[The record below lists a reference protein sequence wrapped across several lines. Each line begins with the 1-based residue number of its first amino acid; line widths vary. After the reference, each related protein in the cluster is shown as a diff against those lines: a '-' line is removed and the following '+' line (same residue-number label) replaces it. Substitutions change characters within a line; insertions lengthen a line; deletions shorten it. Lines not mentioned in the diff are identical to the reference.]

1 MTCLNLR
8 LFGVLMFQRIQLVII
23 KCSCSDWLLI
33 FSPQNFRLFREF
45 SSSISK
51 WIRLCSFATC
61 TPKTLPLMTAKC
73 FIASETHFKEVSKIQ
88 KFINSANNGCANVVL
103 CRIIIYIE
111 VCIIV
116 FMLLFFLKMI
126 YNYLELLPKNIL
138 SVIGMHRYAT
148 CRFIFLRTPFK

>member
-1 MTCLNLR
+1 
-8 LFGVLMFQRIQLVII
+8 
-23 KCSCSDWLLI
+23 
-33 FSPQNFRLFREF
+33 
-45 SSSISK
+45 
-51 WIRLCSFATC
+51 
-61 TPKTLPLMTAKC
+61 MTAKC

-116 FMLLFFLKMI
+116 FMLLFFLKII

-148 CRFIFLRTPFK
+148 CRFIFLRTPFKQLNQDLSGRLIEFLLKILNFTQSPCIAFCFLRVLDGRDHFKTILIFLKLRALRIKIQKKN